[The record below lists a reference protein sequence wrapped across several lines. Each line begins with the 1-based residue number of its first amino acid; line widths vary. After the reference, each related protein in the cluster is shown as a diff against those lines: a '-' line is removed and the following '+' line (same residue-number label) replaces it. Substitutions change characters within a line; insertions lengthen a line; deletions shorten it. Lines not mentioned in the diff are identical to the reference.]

1 MIFKFSQLQNNT
13 LNFLNLYIKFIDNDN
28 PRISE
33 LAPPPNYESVCEN
46 ISETGNNFTNDRL
59 PTYEEALKM

>member
-1 MIFKFSQLQNNT
+1 MLTFHFFKIIIIFPE
-13 LNFLNLYIKFIDNDN
+13 FLYKNLDNEN
-28 PRISE
+28 PRTRE
-33 LAPPPNYESVCEN
+33 LAPPPNYDLVCEN